1 VRRGAE
7 LEAASVLDVAPTVLH
22 LMGLPVAR
30 DMDGRV
36 LTGLLAP
43 DVAARQPVTY
53 IPSYA
58 SLAVTAP
65 TADPA
70 ADLPALLDDRP

>member
-1 VRRGAE
+1 VV
-7 LEAASVLDVAPTVLH
+7 LDPASVLDVAPTVLH

-30 DMDGRV
+30 DMDGRL
-36 LTGLLAP
+36 LTGILDP
-43 DVAARQPVTY
+43 EVAARQPVTY

-58 SLAVTAP
+58 SLAVSAP

-70 ADLPALLDDRP
+70 ADLPPLLDDRP

>member
-1 VRRGAE
+1 VRAGVV

-36 LTGLLAP
+36 LTGIL
-43 DVAARQPVTY
+43 DRSVARQPVTY

-70 ADLPALLDDRP
+70 ADLPALTDDRP